1 MDNFTLDLVTLIRS
15 ASGLAKGVLALL
27 FVLSV
32 LTWGVIFEK
41 LWAFSKARKVRRF
54 LSRLNWS
61 AFDPNELLAQLERYP
76 RTPVCN
82 VYRKIFQDY
91 YSVRRHH
98 GDEDALTRMLQK
110 QGGIQLSKLESRL
123 GILATVGSASPFIG
137 LFGTVWGVMRSFL
150 NIGTWGS
157 TSLAVVAPGIAE
169 ALIATAAGLA
179 AAIPAVAAYNYFLGS
194 LKDEARALEDFSTDL
209 LLAERARIKS
219 LQVRRQQPTAAPE
232 GGIR

>member
-1 MDNFTLDLVTLIRS
+1 MDNFTLDLVTLVRS

-27 FVLSV
+27 FILSV

-41 LWAFSKARKVRRF
+41 WWVFRRSRRARRTAVKF
-54 LSRLNWS
+54 NWS
-61 AFDPNELLAQLERYP
+61 GFDPRELLAELGRYP
-76 RTPVCN
+76 NTPIAE
-82 VYRKIFQDY
+82 VYKRIFQDY

-98 GDEDALTRMLQK
+98 GDEDALTKMLQK

-179 AAIPAVAAYNYFLGS
+179 AAIPAVAAYNYFLGA
-194 LKDEARALEDFSTDL
+194 LKEEARALEDFATDL
-209 LLAERARIKS
+209 LLAERARIKG
-219 LQVRRQQPTAAPE
+219 LRARRQQSPVAPE